1 MNSLDNTSLRRVRLF
16 SFRNK
21 SDWVS
26 IMSTILRRF
35 GLPSII
41 IAGLLSTALYANEP
55 TTASIKVANGLLNRK
70 LYDLAEAEYRRV
82 LATKPDGARRQ
93 QAQYGL
99 AVALMRQ
106 EKLAPATDLLTTLI
120 DADDFEFSADVAVML
135 AQCKLAAADYQAAA
149 QIIADHREAFADHPL
164 ADDAAALG
172 IEALYRAGHFE
183 ACADNAEAFVA
194 RYAQSPSTGLVCAF
208 AGMAQA
214 NLGRD
219 RAAIKS
225 LNNALRF
232 DVPASH
238 AAHVRLSLAEALSR
252 QGQSEKARAAFSEL
266 ADAAPSLAAR
276 AHQGLALLAWQANDL
291 ASALRSIDLA
301 LKHPEAIDRTFAVHL
316 RGRIH
321 FQRSSYAEALRDFET
336 LYENTRNRSAT
347 DAYWLAKTLA
357 RLDRYDRAS
366 DILDAAI
373 EEHPNNELIG
383 DLRFDRAV
391 GLVQLERFDD
401 ALKALQE
408 VLAKHDE
415 NAFASEALRL
425 CAIVT
430 HRLSQYDASS
440 DYIAQWQDETQTV
453 DAKLP
458 ADLIFIQAE
467 NAFLTENF
475 ANAAAAYRTFL
486 STHATDD
493 RAAAGRRRLGLA
505 HYRLQQFQRALAEL
519 TKLGEAAHTS
529 ASIFAVGDI
538 YFAQRDW
545 QNAQQWLTRFIVSK
559 PKNGIDDG
567 LIKLGLAHMRGSEFE
582 TAIERFNALLSRDA
596 DSPHAPQAMFERGQ
610 CLLALE
616 RFEEAAR
623 SFESV
628 LKNRAAKRLH
638 EPARAHL
645 AALGLKL
652 GQPELAARYYADAA
666 QQSDSIDQRAVA
678 ICRQSDALLQA
689 QQYKDAANSIDAF
702 LESIDDDAAEL
713 PAATLGHLHANRVIA
728 LTRAERYQQAVDA
741 FGQLKI
747 DSIDGNLRF
756 AALFDFAFCLQQLED
771 HDRAARVFQQVAET
785 ADANPL
791 KHHALL
797 ALADLASRRADY
809 KRSLSYLNLLV
820 MTEASEQL
828 PTDIAFDR
836 VLYQKSRAHFELK
849 QFADAGQTL
858 DTLLQRFPES
868 SYANG
873 AAYLAGE
880 SAYALQQWEAAAGH
894 FNAALTAAPKGD
906 FASTARL
913 RLADCHLQLQRWP
926 DAVDHFTAF
935 LSDHTEHALV
945 YQARFGLAWS
955 LENQGKTDAALKHYR
970 VVTNTHKGPT
980 AARAQFQIGQ
990 CLFAQQQYEAAVGE
1004 LLKTDILYAYP
1015 EWSAAALY
1023 EAGRCLER
1031 LQRIG
1036 AAREQFAAVTRRFG
1050 QSKWAAPAQERLTAL
1065 TQRRIPGG

>member
-1 MNSLDNTSLRRVRLF
+1 MTV
-16 SFRNK
+16 
-21 SDWVS
+21 
-26 IMSTILRRF
+26 ILRRI
-35 GLPSII
+35 GLLSII
-41 IAGLLSTALYANEP
+41 IVGLVCSTLHAEDAP
-55 TTASIKVANGLLNRK
+55 PASIKVANGLLDRK

-82 LATKPDGARRQ
+82 LATEPDGQRRQ

-106 EKLAPATDLLTTLI
+106 DKLAPATDLLTTLI
-120 DADDFEFSADVAVML
+120 DVDEFEFRADAAVML
-135 AQCKLAAADYQAAA
+135 AQCKLAAADFQTAA
-149 QIIADHREAFADHPL
+149 QIIADHRKAFTDHPL

-183 ACADNAEAFVA
+183 ACVDNAEAFVT

-225 LNNALRF
+225 LKNALRF
-232 DVPASH
+232 EVPTSH

-252 QGQSEKARAAFSEL
+252 RGQTDEARAAFSEL
-266 ADAAPSLAAR
+266 ADAAPSISAR
-276 AHQGLALLAWQANDL
+276 AHQGLALLAWQADDL
-291 ASALRSIDLA
+291 ASALRSIELA
-301 LKHPEAIDRTFAVHL
+301 LKHPEAIDRTFALHL

-321 FQRSSYAEALRDFET
+321 FQRSTYAEALRDFET
-336 LYENTRNRSAT
+336 LYDNKRERSPT

-357 RLDRYDRAS
+357 RLEHYDRAVSVLAEAIAEYQDS
-366 DILDAAI
+366 D
-373 EEHPNNELIG
+373 LIG
-383 DLRFDRAV
+383 DLRFERAV
-391 GLVQLERFDD
+391 GLVQLEQFDD
-401 ALKALQE
+401 ALNALQV
-408 VLAKHDE
+408 VLAEHKDG
-415 NAFASEALRL
+415 AFVAEALRL

-430 HRLSQYDASS
+430 HRLSQYETSS
-440 DYIAQWQDETQTV
+440 DYIAQWQDRTETV
-453 DAKLP
+453 EAKLP

-467 NAFLTENF
+467 NAFLTDNF
-475 ANAAAAYRTFL
+475 ANAAAAYRAFL

-493 RAAAGRRRLGLA
+493 RAAAARRRLGLA
-505 HYRLQQFQRALAEL
+505 HYRLHQFQPALAAL

-545 QNAQQWLTRFIVSK
+545 QNAQQWLTRFVVSK
-559 PKNGIDDG
+559 PKMGVDDG
-567 LIKLGLAHMRGSEFE
+567 LIKLGLAHMRRSEFE
-582 TAIERFNALLSRDA
+582 TAIERFNALLARDA

-610 CLLALE
+610 CLLALK

-628 LKNRAAKRLH
+628 LNNRAATRLH
-638 EPARAHL
+638 EPARNHL

-652 GQPELAARYYADAA
+652 GQPELAARYYGDAA
-666 QQSDSIDQRAVA
+666 QQSDNLEQRATA

-689 QQYKDAANSIDAF
+689 QQYQDAAKSIDAF
-702 LESIDDDAAEL
+702 LKSIDAAEL
-713 PAATLGHLHANRVIA
+713 PAVTLGHLRANGVIA

-741 FGQLKI
+741 FGKLKI
-747 DSIDGNLRF
+747 DLIDGELRL
-756 AALFDFAFCLQQLED
+756 AALFDFAYCLQQLED
-771 HDRAARVFQQVAET
+771 HERAAHVFQQIAET
-785 ADANPL
+785 AEANPL

-797 ALADLASRRADY
+797 ALADLASRRVDY
-809 KRSLSYLNLLV
+809 ERSLSYLNLLV
-820 MTEASEQL
+820 TTEASEQL

-836 VLYQKSRAHFELK
+836 VLYQKSRAHFELE
-849 QFADAGQTL
+849 QFADARQTL
-858 DTLLQRFPES
+858 KALLQRFPDS

-894 FNAALTAAPKGD
+894 FNAALKAAPEGE
-906 FASTARL
+906 FVSTARL
-913 RLADCHLQLQRWP
+913 RLADCYLQLQRWP
-926 DAVDHFTAF
+926 NAAEHFTAF
-935 LSDHTEHALV
+935 LSDHAEHALA

-955 LENQGKTDAALKHYR
+955 LENQGKADAALKHYR
-970 VVTNTHKGPT
+970 DVTNTHQGPT

-990 CLFAQQQYEAAVGE
+990 CLFAQQRYEAAVSE
-1004 LLKTDILYAYP
+1004 LLKTDIIYAYP

-1036 AAREQFAAVTRRFG
+1036 AAREQFTAVTQRFG
-1050 QSKWAAPAQERLTAL
+1050 ESKWAVPAQERLTAL
-1065 TQRRIPGG
+1065 AQRRIPGG